1 MRAWLT
7 YRSGDMRLDQ
17 VPEPRP
23 KAGWVKVRIRTVQPS
38 ITETLIFGGHKTYG
52 HALIEKAL
60 ASGPAQVFGHE
71 FSGEVTEVGEGVTT
85 LAPGDRVAAR
95 GSHPEGIVGFDYP
108 GALAEYGVFPES
120 LLARLPDHVSDSE
133 GAAIQP
139 LSDAVAAVHAA
150 DIRLGDHVVIIGLGS
165 MGLTAMQVARTAGAG
180 QVIAVA
186 RRAPVLELAL
196 KLGADHAIC
205 AEQEDPVD
213 AVRRITRGAGA
224 DVVIETAGGP
234 SSQGLAGNATLIQA
248 GQMLRDEGT
257 VVGVAFDG
265 DATVLP
271 YGVFRFRG
279 IRYRYPS
286 VLTRRLFETSV
297 HLIASGRV
305 QLKPMITRVLDG
317 IERVPEAFE
326 LTANKAAHGLINPAQ
341 VAISRGPEHRRKLTE
356 PS

>member
-1 MRAWLT
+1 MRAWRM
-7 YRSGDMRLDQ
+7 YGPKDMRLGL

-23 KAGWVKVRIRTVQPS
+23 KRGWVKVRIRTVQPS

-52 HALIEKAL
+52 YALIEKAL
-60 ASGPAQVFGHE
+60 ACGPAQVFGHE
-71 FSGEVTEVGEGVTT
+71 FSGEVVELGDGVTS
-85 LAPGDRVAAR
+85 LRPGDRVAAR

-108 GALAEYGVFPES
+108 GALAEYGVFPAG
-120 LLARLPDHVSDSE
+120 LLAALPEHVTDSE

-150 DIRLGDHVVIIGLGS
+150 ELRLGDTVVVIGLGS
-165 MGLTAMQVARTAGAG
+165 MGLAAMQVARTAGAG
-180 QVIAVA
+180 IVIGIA
-186 RRAPVLELAL
+186 RRPAALDLARM
-196 KLGADHAIC
+196 LGADHTINA
-205 AEQEDPVD
+205 AVENPVD
-213 AVRRITRGAGA
+213 AVRQLTGGGGA

-234 SSQGLAGNATLIQA
+234 TDQGLAGNATLIQA

-265 DATVLP
+265 EATVLP
-271 YGVFRFRG
+271 YGIFRFRG

-297 HLIASGRV
+297 HLVASGRV
-305 QLKPMITRVLDG
+305 RLTPMITRVLEG

-341 VAISRGPEHRRKLTE
+341 VVIS
-356 PS
+356 S